1 MRKCFFRLWTLK
13 DLLFVL
19 LIVMVECLFFTGKV
33 TMGRQAFILCQ
44 VGIAGIIAVNTAGSI
59 LFYRGP
65 GKKYMTAPVERPLG
79 EGNVFERFDS
89 LLMETSKSG
98 SDEFAAQAL
107 RTQAEIHALQ
117 NQINPHFL
125 YNTLDIIRS
134 QAISY
139 NVPDIEKL
147 TEALALL
154 FRYSISSPAEQVTL
168 RDEINNVEK
177 YVLIQQYRFRNRF
190 SYEKVIESSDL
201 LDFQLPLLTLQPI
214 FENAIHHGLEHRLEK
229 GKLTLRVFG
238 TEKNIIIRVED
249 TGTGMDIQ
257 TLHILRERISSRP
270 AAVNSDSVSGS
281 SGIGLY
287 NVNQRIKLYF
297 GDDYGLHITSIK
309 DSGTVVEIRLPKIAK
324 TADQGE
330 VNEKR
335 NRSG

>member
-1 MRKCFFRLWTLK
+1 MRKHFFGLCVFK
-13 DLLFVL
+13 DILMVMLM
-19 LIVMVECLFFTGKV
+19 LIIEGLIFNGMES
-33 TMGRQAFILCQ
+33 MGRQRIILYQ
-44 VGIAGIIAVNTAGSI
+44 TILVVIAAANLIVSV
-59 LFYRGP
+59 LFYKVFREKHMISP
-65 GKKYMTAPVERPLG
+65 AKNSPAK
-79 EGNVFERFDS
+79 GNVFERFDS
-89 LLMETSKSG
+89 LLLETSKSG
-98 SDEFAAQAL
+98 SNEFVAQAL

-154 FRYSISSPAEQVTL
+154 FRYSISSPSELVTL
-168 RDEINNVEK
+168 RDELNNVEK

-190 SYEKVIESSDL
+190 DYEKSIESAEL
-201 LDFQLPLLTLQPI
+201 LDYKLPLLTLQPI

-229 GKLTLRVFG
+229 GKLTIRVFS
-238 TEKNIIIRVED
+238 TEKNIIIKVED

-257 TLHILRERISSRP
+257 TLRILRERINDRQTIMKSDNSS
-270 AAVNSDSVSGS
+270 GT

-297 GDDYGLHITSIK
+297 GDNYGLHITSIK
-309 DSGTVVEIRLPKIAK
+309 DSGTVAEILLPKVME
-324 TADQGE
+324 TMNQGE
-330 VNEKR
+330 GNEKR
-335 NRSG
+335 NNPC